1 MAVHPIL
8 ALGVLAGLAAG
19 AIVYFRE
26 KRLKGAAIAA
36 TIGFL
41 AVGTPLHFIILPVL
55 AGYHINNLLNRRLD
69 RNWAAFLVSLIG
81 LPVIFVFLQA
91 TGRLYL
97 ALSAPGPL
105 DLGGALAVAATLG
118 VLYAAL
124 VVAGTASYLLAS
136 LYASFRRRQRP
147 PGIKS

>member
-1 MAVHPIL
+1 MAANPIL
-8 ALGVLAGLAAG
+8 ALGVLVGLAAG
-19 AIVYFRE
+19 AIVHVRE
-26 KRLKGAAIAA
+26 KTRKGAAVAA
-36 TIGFL
+36 AVGFL
-41 AVGTPLHFIILPVL
+41 AVGTPLHFIIVPVI
-55 AGYHINNLLNRRLD
+55 AGHHANNLLNRRLD
-69 RNWAAFLVSLIG
+69 RNWASFLASLIG
-81 LPVIFVFLQA
+81 LPVVFVGLQA

-124 VVAGTASYLLAS
+124 IVAGTASYLLAS
-136 LYASFRRRQRP
+136 LHASFSRRRRP